1 MKGLVLEG
9 GGAKGAFHVGVLKAL
24 LERGYV
30 FNGVA
35 GTSIGAINGALLA
48 QGDYDALYELWYSA
62 TPSLLFDF
70 DENMVNRILENDL
83 DKNVY
88 KYIFHTAR
96 ALFATKGVSMEKAK
110 DLLDRLVDEDRLRKS
125 DVDFCLVTVAKG
137 DEWFPMEMFKSDIPN
152 GEIKDYILT
161 SAYLPIFNREKV
173 GGKMFVDGGMYDNC
187 PINPLINKGYDEIIA
202 IRTGARMPSQ
212 KVIDRSVKVSYIDP
226 SEPLGKLLDF
236 RTEKIRYNIKLGYFD
251 GLRYLDKHL
260 GVRYYVERPS
270 YKDFINFVENLSYNT
285 FISWAE
291 ILDIK
296 GTKQSIF
303 SKLIEVVTE
312 ELGLAWNLS
321 KEDVFIAMMEEF
333 AMEFGLEKFKI
344 YKLEEFFA
352 ELKNIWQENVITKHN
367 KAFSLANAVIQ
378 NLKMPYGRT

>member
-9 GGAKGAFHVGVLKAL
+9 GGAKGSFHVGALKAL
-24 LERGYV
+24 FERGYV

-48 QGDYDALYELWYSA
+48 QGDFDALYELWYSA

-88 KYIFHTAR
+88 KYIFQTAK
-96 ALFATKGVSMEKAK
+96 ALFSTKGVSMDKARE
-110 DLLDRLVDEDRLRKS
+110 LLDRLIDEDKLRKS
-125 DVDFCLVTVAKG
+125 NVDFCLVTVAKG
-137 DEWFPMEMFKSDIPN
+137 EEWLPMEMFKKDIPL

-161 SAYLPIFNREKV
+161 SAYLPIFNRAKV

-187 PINPLINKGYDEIIA
+187 PVNPLVNKGYDEIIA
-202 IRTGARMPSQ
+202 IRTGAKMPSQ
-212 KVIDRSVKVSYIDP
+212 KVIDMSVKVNYIDP

-236 RTEKIRYNIKLGYFD
+236 RTDRIRYNINLGYFD
-251 GLRYLDKHL
+251 ALRFLDKHL

-270 YKDFINFVENLSYNT
+270 YKEFVNFVENLSYNT

-296 GTKQSIF
+296 GTKQNIF

-312 ELGLAWNLS
+312 ELDLPWNLS

-333 AMEFGLEKFKI
+333 AVEFGLEKFRI
-344 YKLEEFFA
+344 YKLEEFFI
-352 ELKNIWQENVITKHN
+352 ELQKVWNENVVTKYN
-367 KAFSLANAVIQ
+367 KTFSLANAVIH
-378 NLKMPYGRT
+378 NMEALNGRN

>member
-9 GGAKGAFHVGVLKAL
+9 GGAKGSFHVGALKAL
-24 LERGYV
+24 FERGYV

-48 QGDYDALYELWYSA
+48 QGDVDALYELWYSA

-88 KYIFHTAR
+88 KYIFQTAK
-96 ALFATKGVSMEKAK
+96 ALFSTKGVSMDKARE
-110 DLLDRLVDEDRLRKS
+110 LLDRLIDEDKLRKS
-125 DVDFCLVTVAKG
+125 NVDFCLVTVAKG
-137 DEWFPMEMFKSDIPN
+137 EEWLPMEMFKKDIPL

-161 SAYLPIFNREKV
+161 SAYLPIFNRAKV

-187 PINPLINKGYDEIIA
+187 PVNPLVNKGYDEIIA
-202 IRTGARMPSQ
+202 IRTGAKMPSQ
-212 KVIDRSVKVSYIDP
+212 KVIDMSVKVNYIDP

-236 RTEKIRYNIKLGYFD
+236 RTDRIRYNINLGYFD
-251 GLRYLDKHL
+251 ALRFLDKHL

-270 YKDFINFVENLSYNT
+270 YKEFVNFVENLSYNT

-296 GTKQSIF
+296 GTKQNIF

-312 ELGLAWNLS
+312 ELDLPWNLS

-333 AMEFGLEKFKI
+333 AVEFGLEKFRI
-344 YKLEEFFA
+344 YKLEEFFI
-352 ELKNIWQENVITKHN
+352 ELQKVWNENVVTKYN
-367 KAFSLANAVIQ
+367 KTFSLANAVIH
-378 NLKMPYGRT
+378 NMEALNGRN

>member
-9 GGAKGAFHVGVLKAL
+9 GGAKGSFHVGVLKAL

-30 FNGVA
+30 FDGVA

-48 QGDYDALYELWYSA
+48 QGDFDALYELWYSA

-83 DKNVY
+83 DRNVY
-88 KYIFHTAR
+88 KYIFQTAK
-96 ALFATKGVSMEKAK
+96 ALFTAKGVSMDKAK
-110 DLLDRLVDEDRLRKS
+110 ELLDRLVDEDRLRNS

-137 DEWFPMEMFKSDIPN
+137 DEWLPMEMFKKDIPQ
-152 GEIKDYILT
+152 GEIKDYVLT
-161 SAYLPIFNREKV
+161 SAYLPIFNRAKV

-187 PINPLINKGYDEIIA
+187 PVNPLINKGYDEIIA
-202 IRTGARMPSQ
+202 IRTGAKMPSQ
-212 KVIDRSVKVSYIDP
+212 KVIDKSVKVSYIDP

-236 RTEKIRYNIKLGYFD
+236 RTERIRYNIKLGYFD
-251 GLRYLDKHL
+251 GLRFLDKHL
-260 GVRYYVERPS
+260 GVRYYVKRPT
-270 YKDFINFVENLSYNT
+270 YKEFVNFIENLNYNT

-296 GTKQSIF
+296 GTKQNIF

-312 ELGLAWNLS
+312 ELDLPWNLS

-333 AMEFGLEKFKI
+333 AIEFGLEKFKI
-344 YKLEEFFA
+344 YKLEEFFL
-352 ELKNIWQENVITKHN
+352 ELGKIWKDELVTKHN
-367 KAFSLANAVIQ
+367 KTFRLANAVIL
-378 NLKMPYGRT
+378 NMM